1 MVTLFYISSDK
12 HITFIMK
19 SPYNIF
25 SLVIVLRNPI
35 PFKCSYKV
43 KFKYLYH
50 VNRIDNHYK
59 CGSYNKFVT

>member
-1 MVTLFYISSDK
+1 
-12 HITFIMK
+12 MK
-19 SPYNIF
+19 FPYNIF
-25 SLVIVLRNPI
+25 SVVIILRNPI

-59 CGSYNKFVT
+59 CGCYDMFVT